1 MYPRTPAPLLSLQ
14 SSDLA
19 RAQSKGEVR
28 DPSRVS
34 PIQHLAVPSGYGME
48 KALELPLAAQWLM
61 VDTEVS
67 GRHRAEDEA
76 RSSWSWVILVQG
88 LRLIRGVSRAPSRP
102 AQGESEF
109 GNTPAP
115 TATLQEELLLGS
127 RRITRSF

>member
-48 KALELPLAAQWLM
+48 KALEPPLAAQWLM

-76 RSSWSWVILVQG
+76 RNSWSWVILVQG

-102 AQGESEF
+102 AQFPEF